1 MAMNQIIWL
10 PESIHTHKYTSFT
23 HILITFLLY
32 TNSFVAASNC
42 NPYTLYLGNPILIL
56 RRTRLK

>member
-1 MAMNQIIWL
+1 MNQIIWL

-32 TNSFVAASNC
+32 TNSFVAASNG
-42 NPYTLYLGNPILIL
+42 NPYTLYLGNPIYFKKD
-56 RRTRLK
+56 TTEVT